1 MKKRKNAEK
10 SAGRINA
17 IKSDIRKR
25 WGGGKEMKLTANKK
39 EHAPGGKEKMKLS
52 QPVHAPKAAPEKVNV
67 IDSYRIEADKAAV
80 EVDIEKSERGMLYAL
95 KIPHIEAGTKA
106 LLDEIRAELLAIT
119 NINIGE
125 ISSQEALLQIK
136 ERFMQESL
144 RLLREKLSIEK
155 ATEDFLVGML
165 MQDMLGLGNIEFL
178 INDLN
183 LEEVVIVNSKEP
195 VRVYHKKY
203 GWLATNIRVES
214 EDEINNY
221 ANIIAR
227 RVGRQ
232 ITTLTPLLDA
242 HVITGDRANAVL
254 YPIATKGNTLTIR
267 KFSRD
272 PFTIIDLLQNK
283 TITPDISA
291 LLWLAIEYEMNVLV
305 SGGTASGK
313 TVFLN
318 ACMPFIPPNQRII
331 SIEDTRELIL
341 PEFLYWCP
349 LVTRLPNP
357 EGKGE
362 VSMLH
367 LLVNS
372 LRMRPDR
379 IVLGEMR
386 RQAEAEVLFEAM
398 HTGHSVYATVHADT
412 AAETIQRLSNPPI
425 NVPKNLLKAVNL
437 NVVMFRDRRKGIR
450 RIYQVAEFIAG
461 KEEVSANI
469 LYRYIPEKDEIVQH
483 NSSMNLFETL
493 SRHTGMAQPE
503 IIQNMKEKKLILQWL
518 VKNNIR
524 SLGAIGKVMNLYYT
538 NRELLSE
545 IIRKNDFER
554 LKG

>member
-1 MKKRKNAEK
+1 MKKTKKAEK
-10 SAGRINA
+10 STGRINA

-25 WGGGKEMKLTANKK
+25 WGGGKEMKIMINKK
-39 EHAPGGKEKMKLS
+39 EHALGEKEKSKLS
-52 QPVHAPKAAPEKVNV
+52 PAAQAPKAVQGKVNV

-125 ISSQEALLQIK
+125 ISSQEALFQIK

-178 INDLN
+178 INDPG

-195 VRVYHKKY
+195 VRIYHKKY

-283 TITPDISA
+283 TITTDISA

-349 LVTRLPNP
+349 LVTRQPNP

-362 VSMLH
+362 VSMLD

-412 AAETIQRLSNPPI
+412 AAETIQRLANPPI
-425 NVPKNLLKAVNL
+425 DVPKNLLKAVNL

-450 RIYQVAEFIAG
+450 RILQIAEIEAESDEA
-461 KEEVSANI
+461 KANI
-469 LYRYIPEKDEIVQH
+469 IYRYIPEKDEIVQH
-483 NSSMNLFETL
+483 NASMNLFETL
-493 SRHTGMAQPE
+493 SRHTGMPQPE

-518 VKNNIR
+518 LKNSIR